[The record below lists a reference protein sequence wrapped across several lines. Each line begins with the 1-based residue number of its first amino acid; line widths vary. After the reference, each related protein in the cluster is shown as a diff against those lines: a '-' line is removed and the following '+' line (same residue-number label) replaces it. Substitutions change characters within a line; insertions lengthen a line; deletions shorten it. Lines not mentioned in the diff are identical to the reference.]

1 MVCKPGGLPVTT
13 VKELF
18 AMSNETL
25 LAEWREAKLIEIEA
39 RIAKKTLAAK
49 TTLDREVIA
58 DSRALEENK
67 LMVELIRLVISF
79 RLTGRDVEPP
89 EADE

>member
-1 MVCKPGGLPVTT
+1 MPMTT

-18 AMSNETL
+18 AMSNEAL
-25 LAEWREAKLIEIEA
+25 LAEWRDAKLVEIEA

-49 TTLDREVIA
+49 TALDREIIA

-67 LMVELIRLVISF
+67 LMVELLRLVISF
-79 RLTGRDVEPP
+79 RLTGRDVIKAP
-89 EADE
+89 EGDE